1 MRLPLRLLV
10 ALNCLLGLLRLDVA
24 ANAASLELRKEDDI
38 ILYSDPRFYSAF
50 PSIVRRPNG
59 ELLVAFRRAPDRR
72 VFGETQITHTDAN
85 AQLVSIRSSDDGR
98 TWTAQPQLVYA
109 HPLGGSQD
117 PCMVQLRDSSILCSS
132 YAWAWVRPETLG
144 KKKQLSRSGDFAFL
158 GGFILRSTN
167 GGADWNGP
175 VIPPPCPG
183 ESVRNLYDE
192 IVPAYNRG
200 AMCEGNDGKLFW
212 VSAASAS
219 KAGATET
226 HLLVSTDKG
235 MTWQYSCPVAR
246 DEKISFNETS
256 LYQTPKGDL
265 VAFIRTENFD
275 DHTVVARS
283 TDNGKT
289 FQPWIDA
296 GFRGHPHYAMRL
308 PDDRVL
314 LVYGYRHAPYGIR
327 ARVLDPECSRFD
339 TREIILRDDGGNGD
353 LGYPWAAMISK
364 DRALVVYY
372 FNKEDGIRHIAGT
385 FLALEGNKG
394 LP

>member
-1 MRLPLRLLV
+1 
-10 ALNCLLGLLRLDVA
+10 
-24 ANAASLELRKEDDI
+24 
-38 ILYSDPRFYSAF
+38 
-50 PSIVRRPNG
+50 
-59 ELLVAFRRAPDRR
+59 
-72 VFGETQITHTDAN
+72 
-85 AQLVSIRSSDDGR
+85 
-98 TWTAQPQLVYA
+98 
-109 HPLGGSQD
+109 
-117 PCMVQLRDSSILCSS
+117 
-132 YAWAWVRPETLG
+132 
-144 KKKQLSRSGDFAFL
+144 
-158 GGFILRSTN
+158 
-167 GGADWNGP
+167 
-175 VIPPPCPG
+175 
-183 ESVRNLYDE
+183 
-192 IVPAYNRG
+192 
-200 AMCEGNDGKLFW
+200 MCEGNDGKLFW

-235 MTWQYSCPVAR
+235 TTWQYSCPVAR

-265 VAFIRTENFD
+265 VAFIRSENFD

-296 GFRGHPHYAMRL
+296 GFQGHPHYAMRL

-364 DRALVVYY
+364 ERALVVYY
-372 FNKEDGIRHIAGT
+372 FNKEDGIRHIAGS
-385 FLALEGNKG
+385 FLALEPSKG